1 MVVTSSQTSPFQGFL
16 LRSCNKYY
24 ATAFTDRL
32 IGQKYLTNF
41 VARIDN
47 ARSYKHFHHM
57 ESASATP
64 GTPDLRPLG
73 YKGPRADILMLLK
86 QGQAMSVRDLAAR
99 LELSLNAT
107 RHHLKGLED
116 EGVVEHVLEHHGVGA
131 PMHSYRLTAQGQ
143 ALFPRRY
150 LETLL
155 GMLSVLE
162 ATEGRAA
169 AVRILETHFD
179 GLAQD
184 LLGRVE
190 AVSPEERLRIVTD
203 ALDSEGYMPQWSPDG
218 SGAGALVER
227 NCAIQAVA
235 ERYPEICAAEHRF
248 LERVLAAK
256 VDRTAHILGGCAACE
271 YHVQLDSDVPAGDVV
286 QIKPRDA
293 RRGVNA

>member
-1 MVVTSSQTSPFQGFL
+1 MVVTSSQTSPFQGLL

-24 ATAFTDRL
+24 VTAFTDRL

-41 VARIDN
+41 MARIDN

-57 ESASATP
+57 ESTSVTP

-73 YKGPRADILMLLK
+73 YKGPRADILVLLK

-184 LLGRVE
+184 D
-190 AVSPEERLRIVTD
+190 AVLNDEPAVVTPRGVLCVPRRAGPDVADHDAGQEPLRIRPADPV
-203 ALDSEGYMPQWSPDG
+203 
-218 SGAGALVER
+218 LVER
-227 NCAIQAVA
+227 
-235 ERYPEICAAEHRF
+235 
-248 LERVLAAK
+248 
-256 VDRTAHILGGCAACE
+256 
-271 YHVQLDSDVPAGDVV
+271 
-286 QIKPRDA
+286 
-293 RRGVNA
+293 